1 MNLLMKSMG
10 SGSVILDNNDDARQ
24 RGDDSR
30 RWRSRARHRYGK
42 QHHHHALLDGN
53 FNSSSNINDFVKMT
67 QDGSNIAVAVDT
79 DGAGTGATW
88 EDVSILENYGTPG
101 NDLTLLIDGTDHHL
115 MV

>member
-1 MNLLMKSMG
+1 
-10 SGSVILDNNDDARQ
+10 
-24 RGDDSR
+24 
-30 RWRSRARHRYGK
+30 
-42 QHHHHALLDGN
+42 
-53 FNSSSNINDFVKMT
+53 MT